1 MILHARITADYGLQ
15 QRRET
20 RTILDAD
27 GAILGALIF
36 CLAVRER
43 ASDADAAIRELGR
56 TGAEARLVNL
66 SAEGFMARTDAAIA
80 PGSRVWLTL
89 PGFGRINALV
99 VWAKDGK
106 LGGRFAE
113 PIDPL
118 AAFHAAGLA
127 Q

>member
-1 MILHARITADYGLQ
+1 VILHARITADCGLQ

-20 RTILDAD
+20 RTIL
-27 GAILGALIF
+27 
-36 CLAVRER
+36 
-43 ASDADAAIRELGR
+43 DADAAIRELGR